1 MEKMSW
7 PSERI
12 AHGGIFHQRNVNYS
26 RETNDMIKSK
36 EETENASGVHLFLM
50 SLILFFYFSS
60 TAYYLPSSI
69 STNERGQFDNDA
81 TQ

>member
-26 RETNDMIKSK
+26 RETHDMIKSK
-36 EETENASGVHLFLM
+36 RMRKPRGNLIFNVSFV
-50 SLILFFYFSS
+50 SLPFHP
-60 TAYYLPSSI
+60 AYLPSSI
-69 STNERGQFDNDA
+69 SINGRGQFDNDA